1 MHLEFLTNME
11 LKISFLDQMSRLDIF
26 EDSRSRKKDRRRA
39 AFFMFIAFNTTFISL
54 SPLELHLYFKR
65 HFMNWIRRV
74 AQNPTINLSE
84 VEAAPLNKELF
95 TDFLLQ

>member
-54 SPLELHLYFKR
+54 SPPL
-65 HFMNWIRRV
+65 
-74 AQNPTINLSE
+74 
-84 VEAAPLNKELF
+84 APSIL
-95 TDFLLQ
+95 

>member
-1 MHLEFLTNME
+1 ME

-39 AFFMFIAFNTTFISL
+39 YFMFIAFNTTFISL
-54 SPLELHLYFKR
+54 SPPLARHLYFKR

>member
-39 AFFMFIAFNTTFISL
+39 YFMFIAFNTTFISL
-54 SPLELHLYFKR
+54 SPPSARHLYFKR